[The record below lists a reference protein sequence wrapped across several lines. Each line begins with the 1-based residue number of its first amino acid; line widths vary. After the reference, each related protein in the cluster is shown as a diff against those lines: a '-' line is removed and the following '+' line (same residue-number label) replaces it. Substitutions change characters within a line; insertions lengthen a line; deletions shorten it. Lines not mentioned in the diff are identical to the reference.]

1 MSASY
6 LDIADLG
13 VRFSEQSNRS
23 ARSAAP
29 YILRHISA
37 CINRNETFCLLGESG
52 SGKTT
57 LIRALLGLI
66 PFQEGHIVLDGQQI
80 KGQGKPVYRRFP
92 NRMQLVFQDPATSL
106 SPHRTLGQSMQ
117 EPLQVQ
123 GMKKRERLQII
134 YRLAEQMGLT
144 PEALERRPGSV
155 SGGQCQ
161 RACIGR
167 ALAAKPDILFLDE
180 PLAALD
186 TLTRQKVAELLVQ
199 VREQYRMTFF
209 LVTHNLSFAARISS
223 RVAVMYL
230 GRIVEQAPAEQFFR
244 QPGHPYS
251 QALLSSTLDPALW
264 SGERIVLKGDMSSDE
279 ATSGCVFYPRCFQRT
294 ERCATE
300 IPPRQLLA
308 DEHEVCCHF
317 PCGPAPRFNGGIF

>member
-1 MSASY
+1 MSTPSLPY
-6 LDIADLG
+6 LDITDLG
-13 VRFSEQSNRS
+13 VRFTEQSNRS

-37 CINRNETFCLLGESG
+37 RINRNETFCLLGESG

-66 PFQEGHIVLDGQQI
+66 PFQEGHFVLDGQKI
-80 KGQGKPVYRRFP
+80 SRNDKPAYRRFP
-92 NRMQLVFQDPATSL
+92 DRMQLVFQDPSTSL
-106 SPHRTLGQSMQ
+106 NPFRTLGKSMQ
-117 EPLQVQ
+117 EPLQAQ
-123 GMKKRERLQII
+123 GIKQGERLRIVN
-134 YRLAEQMGLT
+134 RLAEQMGL
-144 PEALERRPGSV
+144 PAEALERRPGAV

-186 TLTRQKVAELLVQ
+186 TLTRKKVAKLLVQ

-230 GRIVEQAPAEQFFR
+230 GRIVEQAPAAQFFQR
-244 QPGHPYS
+244 PGHPYS
-251 QALLSSTLDPALW
+251 QALLSSSLDPALW
-264 SGERIVLKGDMSSDE
+264 DRERIVLKGDISSDE
-279 ATSGCVFYPRCFQRT
+279 PASGCVFYPRCFRRT

-300 IPPRQLLA
+300 VPPSHLLG
-308 DEHEVCCHF
+308 DDHEVCCHF
-317 PCGPAPRFNGGIF
+317 LCTSLP